1 MSSRQVDWNVLCG
14 GGGQR
19 WWWWW
24 GGERPRI
31 RVREN
36 SEQDGTQPSP
46 GFGQQQQ
53 QSRKMFVHFNT
64 CGLMG
69 VITKCLFV
77 SVFFHEVTKSSARK
91 VPCAN
96 NTVIIP
102 AEEGEELTLASP
114 GFPPTTECFAKFT
127 HRDDKSFHCCFG
139 STQKCRNAKHDSTRC
154 GDIAAPKMDAKHT
167 KECRLTIEDVNSDNY
182 GNYEMFNGYSNL
194 EHTCSINIATNSF
207 GNGPLPILL
216 GAIIS
221 LALNR

>member
-1 MSSRQVDWNVLCG
+1 MGVVVVMGRRG
-14 GGGQR
+14 
-19 WWWWW
+19 
-24 GGERPRI
+24 RPRI

-36 SEQDGTQPSP
+36 SEHDGTQPPP
-46 GFGQQQQ
+46 GFGQ
-53 QSRKMFVHFNT
+53 QSRKMFVHVNT

-91 VPCAN
+91 VLCAN
-96 NTVIIP
+96 NTAIP

-139 STQKCRNAKHDSTRC
+139 STKKCGNAKHDSTRC
-154 GDIAAPKMDAKHT
+154 GDIAAPKMDAKDT
-167 KECRLTIEDVNSDNY
+167 KECRLTIDDVNSDNY

-216 GAIIS
+216 GTIIS